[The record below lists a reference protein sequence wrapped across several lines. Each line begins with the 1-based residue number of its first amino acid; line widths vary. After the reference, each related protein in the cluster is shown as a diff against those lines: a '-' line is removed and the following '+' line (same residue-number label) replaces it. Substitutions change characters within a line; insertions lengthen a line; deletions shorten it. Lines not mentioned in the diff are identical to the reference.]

1 MNGYYFTFRSV
12 TAAQRGQERLRTAG
26 IPSQLSRTPASLA
39 VNGCGYCL
47 RLTARWAGQAARL
60 LGGSGLQRCFLRLG
74 EHYEEAECDL
84 L

>member
-12 TAAQRGQERLRTAG
+12 TAAQRGQERLRAAG
-26 IPSQLSRTPASLA
+26 IPSQLSRTPAALA

-47 RLTARWAGQAARL
+47 HVAVRWASRAART
-60 LGGSGLQRCFLRLG
+60 LGALGLQRCFLRTG